1 MENREEQ
8 LSALPKE
15 MAADQV
21 MAEQVMQDAKQSGN
35 QGNLMLGQDGKI
47 MLAADEQMG
56 GSCDKYWWGQNET
69 EVSRLRLLNES
80 SQTLTSTRA
89 DGTHGRH
96 CPLAFHP
103 VCSFATSCDTRLPS
117 LRQVRTPHA
126 CEPLIGHG

>member
-69 EVSRLRLLNES
+69 EVSRLRLLNQPS
-80 SQTLTSTRA
+80 KPLLAR
-89 DGTHGRH
+89 GRTAH
-96 CPLAFHP
+96 TAGIALLRFILCAPLLPP
-103 VCSFATSCDTRLPS
+103 VIPDYRP
-117 LRQVRTPHA
+117 
-126 CEPLIGHG
+126 